1 MSSSHSDSLSTS
13 SVGSSHNG
21 SLGDSLDSLKTEEH
35 NELYDHRQHNDI
47 ISTQIENNNIQVD
60 LQNAAD
66 SEVIMESDEEEDS
79 NVRFVEHVVARD
91 AQRSDGTPRQS
102 AVMPSP
108 TMRRTSF
115 NALPSP
121 AIKAKESPRTPEIAK
136 PMKSAQP
143 ASHRRTS
150 AEGVDPFT
158 ITHSGE
164 YSAEDALNATSPKMK
179 RRQSRA
185 QSFSEKMQVKSGKTK
200 TRTDSIA
207 SSHSL
212 NPMTMLGRI
221 GSRKSMENNLNKNV
235 TEGAMPKSRRRESF
249 DSDKSQASGESQETE
264 EDVWFPLS
272 PQLHTRINGIDFDE
286 LEEFAQQQKERDAMY
301 LQAIANPGPN
311 GAFANGVSTSACSSA
326 SVSISSNALKYTPRP
341 SAQQQLQ
348 SSSSG
353 EPDVIMQSEE
363 DMDEKK
369 KEAAGVSFGNNRIEG
384 ETFNEKPFNYET
396 GQQRTNANGRPSA
409 GLEFASDVRPFNGG
423 APYVVPDRF
432 SFFNSFSE
440 ETVHSTD
447 IPSLVSKGQ
456 SFYNLFKGGQP
467 TWWLDCSCPTDDEM
481 RCIAKAFGIHP
492 LTAEDI
498 RMQETREKVE
508 LFKSY
513 YFVCF
518 HTFEND
524 KESEDFLEP
533 INVYIVVFR
542 TGVITFHFNPISH
555 PGSVR
560 RRVRQLRDYVDVN
573 SDWICY
579 ALIDDITD
587 SFAPVIQS
595 IEYEAD
601 SIEDSVFM
609 ARDMDFSVML
619 QRIGESRRKTMTLM
633 RLLSGKADV
642 IKMFAKRCQDEQNGI
657 GPALTS
663 QINIANLQSNYNTA
677 PTATYNPRGQRQ
689 PPHTMGQNQSL
700 PSSANR
706 TPADSTDDR
715 LSSQPRAEI
724 AMYLGDIQDHLL
736 TMYQN
741 LSAYEKIFSRSHSN
755 YLAQLQVESFNSN
768 NRVTE
773 MLGKVTMIG
782 TMLVPLNVIT
792 GLFGMNVHV
801 PGEGVGGYGWW
812 FGILGVLIFLGI
824 VGYFMASYWVSRIGN
839 PKTLNEAGASG
850 SHSMISNFISRKS
863 HSSNRDDPYAS
874 NRNTNRSVV
883 SLPSKLSRYQ

>member
-1 MSSSHSDSLSTS
+1 MSSIHSGSFS
-13 SVGSSHNG
+13 SSSEGSSNNG

-47 ISTQIENNNIQVD
+47 ISTQIENNNIQMD
-60 LQNAAD
+60 MQNAAD
-66 SEVIMESDEEEDS
+66 SEVIMESDEEDEDS
-79 NVRFVEHVVARD
+79 NVRFIESAVGRD

-102 AVMPSP
+102 AMMPSP
-108 TMRRTSF
+108 TMRRSSF

-121 AIKAKESPRTPEIAK
+121 AMKAKESPRTPEIAK
-136 PMKSAQP
+136 PKKSAQP
-143 ASHRRTS
+143 SGHRRTS
-150 AEGVDPFT
+150 AEGIDPFST
-158 ITHSGE
+158 AHQVEHSM
-164 YSAEDALNATSPKMK
+164 DDPLTVTSPKMK

-185 QSFSEKMQVKSGKTK
+185 QSFSEKMHVKSGKTK

-212 NPMTMLGRI
+212 NPMNMLGKVV
-221 GSRKSMENNLNKNV
+221 SHKSIENNLNKNA

-301 LQAIANPGPN
+301 LQAMRNPGPN

-353 EPDVIMQSEE
+353 EHDVIVHSE
-363 DMDEKK
+363 DDIDEKK

-384 ETFNEKPFNYET
+384 EPIREKPFNCEN
-396 GQQRTNANGRPSA
+396 GQSSTAANGRPSA
-409 GLEFASDVRPFNGG
+409 GIDFASDLRPFDGTP
-423 APYVVPDRF
+423 PYVAPDRF

-601 SIEDSVFM
+601 AIEDSVFM

-619 QRIGESRRKTMTLM
+619 QRIGEARRKTMTLM

-663 QINIANLQSNYNTA
+663 QINIANLQSNFNS
-677 PTATYNPRGQRQ
+677 ATYNPRSQRQ
-689 PPHTMGQNQSL
+689 PHVAGSHNSV

-706 TPADSTDDR
+706 SNDVVDENQ
-715 LSSQPRAEI
+715 SSQPRAEI

-801 PGEGVGGYGWW
+801 PGQDVGGYGWW

-824 VGYFMASYWVSRIGN
+824 VGYILASWWVSRIGD
-839 PKTLNEAGASG
+839 PKTLNEAAASG
-850 SHSMISNFISRKS
+850 SHSVINNFINRRGSN
-863 HSSNRDDPYAS
+863 SNRADAYRG
-874 NRNTNRSVV
+874 NRNTSRSIV